1 MTNGDRKS
9 KSIKRTLLIGMVGL
23 AVSVSTLSGIVT
35 GTILYNNSCANMK
48 NEVALASKAYSQ
60 NVQTKIYQYTMSMR
74 QIASNDT
81 ITANSMVAVNIFS
94 TKKRLAEEHG
104 FLNVHT
110 ADATG
115 QTDVDGLNVKDEE
128 FFKQAMNG
136 NIYISSPMQSKFSSD
151 LVLYAAAKVNN
162 TTTFDGIAFAEI
174 SADTFSSMMDNATI
188 GATGYSFIT
197 DKNGTIIAHKD
208 RSYVEKNVNYIDMAK
223 KDGSYAEIASV
234 VQDMV
239 AGKSG
244 VCTITLDGQKQYIQ
258 YVPIPDTDGL
268 SIAVAAKTDEMM
280 QHFRTSIF
288 ITIGITLLFIVV
300 SLLIA
305 FKISGHIANPITRLV
320 KRIEL
325 LSEGDLH
332 STVPMLET
340 KDEIGVLSKSFAG
353 TVDTLN
359 GYISEISYILNSLA
373 NGDCTVETKL
383 HYKGDFAEINTALN
397 KIILNL
403 SDMFS
408 NINNSAILVA
418 TGAEQVSGSS
428 QALSQGATEQASAIE
443 QLSASIAEVAQK
455 VNTNADNAASANRL
469 SLEASSQVSRG
480 NEQMEQ
486 MVTAMSEISQSS
498 SQIGKIIK
506 AIEDIAFQTNIL
518 ALNAAVEAARAGQA
532 GRGFAVVADE
542 VRNLAN
548 RSAQAAKS
556 TTVLIESSIRSVE
569 NGKKIAD
576 ETAEAIHEAI
586 ESVKK
591 VSDLIGEI
599 SEASSEQASFI
610 NQITLGVNQI
620 SAVVQTNSATSEQ
633 SAATSEELSKQAKRL
648 KDMMARFKLKDS
660 PDSQSS
666 SAPGDSFQY
675 EEEAPAIPA
684 STPVDDT
691 GKYL

>member
-1 MTNGDRKS
+1 MTKGDQKS

-23 AVSVSTLSGIVT
+23 AVSVSALSGIVT
-35 GTILYNNSCANMK
+35 GTILYNNSYNNMQ

-60 NVQTKIYQYTMSMR
+60 NVQSKIYQYTMSMR
-74 QIASNDT
+74 QISTNDT
-81 ITANSMVAVNIFS
+81 ITANSQFAVNIFT
-94 TKKRLAEEHG
+94 TKKNLAEQHG
-104 FLNVHT
+104 FVSIHT

-115 QTDVDGLNVKDEE
+115 KTDVDGLNVKDEE

-136 NIYISSPMQSKFSSD
+136 KVYISSPMKSKTSSD

-162 TTTFDGIAFAEI
+162 TSTFDGIVFADI
-174 SADTFSSMMDNATI
+174 SADTFSSMVDNATI
-188 GATGYSFIT
+188 GSTGYSFIT

-208 RSYVEKNVNYIDMAK
+208 RSYVEKSVNYIETAK
-223 KDGSYAEIASV
+223 KDGAYAEIASV
-234 VQDMV
+234 VKDMV

-244 VCTITLDGQKQYIQ
+244 VRTITLDGQKQYIQ
-258 YVPIPDTDGL
+258 YVPIADTDGL

-280 QHFRTSIF
+280 RQFRTSIF
-288 ITIGITLLFIVV
+288 LTIGITLLFIIV

-305 FKISGHIANPITRLV
+305 FKISGHIANPITGLV
-320 KRIEL
+320 NRIQL

-359 GYISEISYILNSLA
+359 GYISEISFILNSLA
-373 NGDCTVETKL
+373 NGDCTVETQL
-383 HYKGDFAEINTALN
+383 DYKGDFAEINTALN

-408 NINNSAILVA
+408 DINNSAIQVA
-418 TGAEQVSGSS
+418 TGAEQVSSSS
-428 QALSQGATEQASAIE
+428 QALSQGATEQASSIE
-443 QLSASIAEVAQK
+443 QLSASITEIAQK
-455 VNTNADNAASANRL
+455 VNKNAANAEAANQL
-469 SLEASSQVSRG
+469 SREASSQVMHG

-506 AIEDIAFQTNIL
+506 TIEDIAFQTNIL
-518 ALNAAVEAARAGQA
+518 ALNAAVEAARAGEA
-532 GRGFAVVADE
+532 GKGFAVVADE
-542 VRNLAN
+542 VRNLAGK
-548 RSAQAAKS
+548 SAQAAKS
-556 TTVLIESSIRSVE
+556 TTSLIEGSIRSVE
-569 NGKKIAD
+569 NGKIIAD
-576 ETAEAIHEAI
+576 ETAESIHAAI

-591 VSDLIGEI
+591 VSNLISEI
-599 SEASSEQASFI
+599 SVASNEQAKSI
-610 NQITLGVNQI
+610 NQITRGVDQI

-633 SAATSEELSKQAKRL
+633 SAATSEELSNQAKKL
-648 KDMMARFKLKDS
+648 KNMMSRFKLKGNSDME
-660 PDSQSS
+660 SS
-666 SAPGDSFQY
+666 STPDDSFQ
-675 EEEAPAIPA
+675 EEEEVRAVPA
-684 STPVDDT
+684 SEPLDDM